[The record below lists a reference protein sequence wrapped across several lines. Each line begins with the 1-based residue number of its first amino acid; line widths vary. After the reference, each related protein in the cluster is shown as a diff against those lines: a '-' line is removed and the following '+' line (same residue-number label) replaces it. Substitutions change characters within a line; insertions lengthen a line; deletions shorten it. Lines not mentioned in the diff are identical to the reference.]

1 MRNKLVVRITILLAL
16 ILCITTPLEA
26 FAKVPYK
33 TYTDGPNKMV
43 VETQTA
49 YEPVDILKLDTNAP
63 EDMFLDEDNTLY
75 IADTG
80 NSRIV
85 VLSNNEV
92 KYIGEGLLNKPTGIY
107 VTSDSIYVADSENK
121 KVYIFEK
128 SGSLKQEIERP
139 TEPLFGKNTQFIPK
153 KISVDNRGNIYVVSE
168 GSTNGLV
175 QLNNQG
181 KFVGYFGSN
190 KTDTSFKMIL
200 QRMFFTEN
208 QKNQLF
214 KNAPPSPTN
223 VVIDGKGLVYTA
235 TYGLKDNN
243 IKKFNVS
250 GNNILDGKIGSLS
263 DVIIDIEV
271 DKNGNVF
278 AVDEQGSI
286 FEFDSYGNLLFAF
299 GGISTRGEINGLTKN
314 PIAISIEND
323 GDILVLDKERNMIQQ
338 YSVTNFAKEVHT
350 GVALYKEGLYLESE
364 ENWNNILKMN
374 SSFILSYQALAK
386 SYFKQGLN
394 EEALDSFKL
403 AEDKDGYSQAFWEI
417 RNEWLQNN
425 LAKIIFGLIIVII
438 IWSILKFIDKK
449 KKIFDGVRTRRDK
462 IVNKKLVAEILY
474 AKRFIKKPID
484 SYYELKRMNKVSV
497 LSSTLLYVWF
507 IVLQITN
514 IYFKGYLFTNV
525 VPENVN
531 LLKEILMTILPLV
544 LWIIA
549 NYMVA
554 TINDGEGKLKDVYN
568 GTIYALTP
576 YLIGMLPL
584 QLITNVLSLNE
595 SFIYS
600 FATLII
606 YVWCAILM
614 FLMVKE
620 VHNYSGKETIKII
633 LLTAFGMIIIVLL
646 VAIIFML
653 IDHQLDFINS
663 IIQEL
668 KIRG

>member
-1 MRNKLVVRITILLAL
+1 
-16 ILCITTPLEA
+16 
-26 FAKVPYK
+26 
-33 TYTDGPNKMV
+33 
-43 VETQTA
+43 
-49 YEPVDILKLDTNAP
+49 
-63 EDMFLDEDNTLY
+63 
-75 IADTG
+75 
-80 NSRIV
+80 
-85 VLSNNEV
+85 
-92 KYIGEGLLNKPTGIY
+92 
-107 VTSDSIYVADSENK
+107 
-121 KVYIFEK
+121 
-128 SGSLKQEIERP
+128 
-139 TEPLFGKNTQFIPK
+139 
-153 KISVDNRGNIYVVSE
+153 
-168 GSTNGLV
+168 
-175 QLNNQG
+175 
-181 KFVGYFGSN
+181 
-190 KTDTSFKMIL
+190 
-200 QRMFFTEN
+200 
-208 QKNQLF
+208 
-214 KNAPPSPTN
+214 
-223 VVIDGKGLVYTA
+223 
-235 TYGLKDNN
+235 
-243 IKKFNVS
+243 
-250 GNNILDGKIGSLS
+250 
-263 DVIIDIEV
+263 
-271 DKNGNVF
+271 
-278 AVDEQGSI
+278 
-286 FEFDSYGNLLFAF
+286 
-299 GGISTRGEINGLTKN
+299 
-314 PIAISIEND
+314 
-323 GDILVLDKERNMIQQ
+323 
-338 YSVTNFAKEVHT
+338 
-350 GVALYKEGLYLESE
+350 
-364 ENWNNILKMN
+364 
-374 SSFILSYQALAK
+374 
-386 SYFKQGLN
+386 
-394 EEALDSFKL
+394 
-403 AEDKDGYSQAFWEI
+403 
-417 RNEWLQNN
+417 
-425 LAKIIFGLIIVII
+425 
-438 IWSILKFIDKK
+438 
-449 KKIFDGVRTRRDK
+449 
-462 IVNKKLVAEILY
+462 
-474 AKRFIKKPID
+474 
-484 SYYELKRMNKVSV
+484 MNKVSV